1 MKVRNL
7 LAALLLLMATG
18 ARAQELVTGYNMAVW
33 QNGTCKEYVVT
44 DVDSVTFR
52 PLYGKII
59 RSITLDKTEM
69 EVEVQGGRSLYATLV
84 PEDAT
89 VKVLSWESSDPSV
102 ATVTGSGTMVAVK
115 GVRSGSCVVTCRAT
129 DGGGAFAQC
138 QVTVKDT
145 RYVDLGLPS
154 GTLWAKWNV
163 GASYQSDYGLY
174 FAWGET
180 EPKDDYSWETYK
192 WSKDFMVDEWTHYN
206 FTKYNQQPEYG
217 YIPPFSSVPYTDE
230 LTELQPEDDAAT
242 VLWGEDWQTPSIEQF
257 AELRDKEYTTWESE
271 VNGLRVTSIANG
283 NSIFLPYAGF
293 CEGTEIVR
301 GSDENGELGGGY
313 WTRSL
318 IEGDSRLPWNLKI
331 FSFGVLCE
339 TKPDKSR
346 YYGLPVRAVRK
357 K

>member
-1 MKVRNL
+1 MKKTFFL
-7 LAALLLLMATG
+7 IMLSMMMATG

-59 RSITLDKTEM
+59 RSITLDKTEL
-69 EVEVQGGRSLYATLV
+69 EVEAQGGRMLSATLV

-89 VKVLSWESSDPSV
+89 VKVLSWASSDETI
-102 ATVTGSGTMVAVK
+102 ATVTGSGTSVVVK
-115 GVRSGSCVVTCRAT
+115 GVRSGSCVVICWAT

-180 EPKDDYSWETYK
+180 EPKTDYSWETYK
-192 WSKDFMVDEWTHYN
+192 WSKDYTPGYYN

-217 YIPPFSSVPYTDE
+217 YIPPFSSVGYTDG

-242 VLWGEDWQTPSIEQF
+242 VLWGEDWQTPSWERF
-257 AELRDKEYTTWESE
+257 AELFNEGYTTTERE
-271 VNGLRVTSIANG
+271 VNGLKVISKANG
-283 NSIFLPYAGF
+283 NSIFLPCASCYH
-293 CEGTEIVR
+293 GTELNKDMHR
-301 GSDENGELGGGY
+301 Y

-318 IEGDSRLPWNLKI
+318 FPEESRLPYVWQIDALAGAEGKA
-331 FSFGVLCE
+331 
-339 TKPDKSR
+339 DR
-346 YYGLPVRAVRK
+346 YRCDGLPIRPVRK
-357 K
+357 Q

>member
-1 MKVRNL
+1 M
-7 LAALLLLMATG
+7 
-18 ARAQELVTGYNMAVW
+18 
-33 QNGTCKEYVVT
+33 
-44 DVDSVTFR
+44 
-52 PLYGKII
+52 
-59 RSITLDKTEM
+59 
-69 EVEVQGGRSLYATLV
+69 
-84 PEDAT
+84 
-89 VKVLSWESSDPSV
+89 SWESSDPSI
-102 ATVTGSGTMVAVK
+102 ATVTGTSTSVAVK

-192 WSKDFMVDEWTHYN
+192 WCNYAGGSYYN

-217 YIPPFSSVPYTDE
+217 YIPPFSSVGYTDE

-242 VLWGEDWQTPSIEQF
+242 VLWGEDWQTPSAWQF
-257 AELRDKEYTTWESE
+257 VELFNEEYTTQEVD
-271 VNGLRVTSIANG
+271 VNGIKVTSIANG
-283 NSIFLPYAGF
+283 NSIFLPYAGLY
-293 CEGTEIVR
+293 EGTDIIARTGNEAA
-301 GSDENGELGGGY
+301 GHY

-318 IEGDSRLPWNLKI
+318 VTEMSVVAYSMFLQDA
-331 FSFGVLCE
+331 SFGE
-339 TKPDKSR
+339 TR
-346 YYGLPVRAVRK
+346 YQPRSFGLPVRAVRK
-357 K
+357 Q